1 MTCRL
6 MNINDVDAVAEI
18 ERETFPTP
26 WSKQSFIDE
35 MTRNRCA
42 RYLIIEHEGEIAG
55 YGGMWF
61 VLDEAHVTNIAIRQR
76 WRGQGLGR
84 QLMEAMLQLAA
95 DTGMAFMTLEVRR
108 SNEIAQKLY
117 RSHGFV
123 DVGYRKRYYE
133 DNHEDA
139 LIMTTLSLP
148 EAHPE
153 NDPLLVHE
161 SEQNDI

>member
-1 MTCRL
+1 MSANCRL
-6 MNINDVDAVAEI
+6 MTMDDLDAIMEI
-18 ERETFPTP
+18 EHESFSIP
-26 WSKQSFIDE
+26 WSRKSFTE
-35 MTRNRCA
+35 ELERNACA
-42 RYLIIEHEGEIAG
+42 RYLVVEDEGSVVG

-61 VLDEAHVTNIAIRQR
+61 IVDEAHVTK
-76 WRGQGLGR
+76 GLGKL
-84 QLMEAMLQLAA
+84 LMETMLQFAA
-95 DTGMAFMTLEVRR
+95 DSGMAFMTLEVRR
-108 SNEIAQKLY
+108 SNEVAQKLY

-153 NDPLLVHE
+153 NDPFLVE
-161 SEQNDI
+161 E

>member
-1 MTCRL
+1 MSASCRL
-6 MNINDVDAVAEI
+6 MTMDDLDAIME
-18 ERETFPTP
+18 
-26 WSKQSFIDE
+26 
-35 MTRNRCA
+35 
-42 RYLIIEHEGEIAG
+42 IEHESFSIPWSRKSFTEELERNACTRYLVVEDEGKVVG

-61 VLDEAHVTNIAIRQR
+61 IVDEAHVTNIAIAKAH
-76 WRGQGLGR
+76 RGRGLGKL
-84 QLMEAMLQLAA
+84 LMENMLQFAA
-95 DTGMAFMTLEVRR
+95 DSGMAFMTLEVRR
-108 SNEIAQKLY
+108 SNEVAQNLY

-153 NDPLLVHE
+153 NDPFLVE
-161 SEQNDI
+161 E